1 MKPIIFIDS
10 GDTLVDESSEIR
22 NEQDVVINAD
32 LIPGSKDFLLEL
44 KRRGYIVALVADG
57 LMASFDNIYLQHGLS
72 DYFDARAI
80 SETVGVQ
87 KPDSRMFQTAMDA
100 LGLDERDKENIYM
113 IGNNI
118 KKDIVG
124 ANQFGLHSVLLTW
137 SSRYDMASRNEKEVP
152 DIRVAKLS
160 ELLPYLDRHAQKA
173 AQD

>member
-22 NEQDVVINAD
+22 DEQDVVIKAD
-32 LIPGSKDFLLEL
+32 LIPESKKFLLEL

-57 LMASFDNIYLQHGLS
+57 LKASFDNIYLQYGLS
-72 DYFDARAI
+72 EYFDARAI
-80 SETVGVQ
+80 SEIVGVQ

-100 LGLDERDKENIYM
+100 LGLDENDKENIFM
-113 IGNNI
+113 IGNNV

-124 ANQFGLHSVLLTW
+124 ANRFGIHSVLLTW
-137 SSRYDMASRNEKEVP
+137 SLRYDMTSHNEEETP

-160 ELLPYLDRHAQKA
+160 ELLPYLDRHEH
-173 AQD
+173 